1 MVNYECPPIVQPRIV
16 SNSEKPS
23 HVCYHHHSQIEMK
36 GAGWGINEALIISI
50 LPHTNEAQGGL
61 IVEVGAL
68 SLSIEILQNKRL
80 NIR

>member
-1 MVNYECPPIVQPRIV
+1 MSPNRAAEDCEQLRKAFACMLSSSFPNR
-16 SNSEKPS
+16 NE
-23 HVCYHHHSQIEMK
+23 
-36 GAGWGINEALIISI
+36 GWGINEALIISI